1 VNAPA
6 TNQNTTSD
14 SPRLQWTKNQAY
26 ALAYLTYY
34 GLIQQYSRAL
44 LGMLWF
50 VITPVL
56 LLLVYGFVLVA
67 IYAVPGASTFSFAL
81 TILCGIMPWTAF
93 SDGLSSATQS
103 IINFPVV
110 VRNSPLPA
118 LFLPTVKVIQSF
130 LGLGFALAITVVVA
144 AVSGHL
150 DSSRL
155 LVVPFAYVTFFGFT
169 LGMAWLFSALAVY
182 VRDVVQAVSTATLV
196 GLFASPV
203 LYTREMVE
211 GMPFYVHAAVAWN
224 PVTPYLS
231 LVRAMLVDSPLETRD
246 LILAPALALIS
257 MGLGA
262 LVFRKL
268 ESGMA
273 DSL

>member
-1 VNAPA
+1 VSAAPP
-6 TNQNTTSD
+6 TRD
-14 SPRLQWTKNQAY
+14 ESPRLQWAKNQAY

-50 VITPVL
+50 LITPVL

-67 IYAVPGASTFSFAL
+67 IYRVPGADNFSFAL
-81 TILCGIMPWTAF
+81 VILCGIMPWAAF
-93 SDGLSSATQS
+93 SDGLGSATSS
-103 IINFPVV
+103 ILNFPVV
-110 VRNSPLPA
+110 IRNSPLPA
-118 LFLPTVKVIQSF
+118 LFLPTVKVIQAF
-130 LGLGFALAITVVVA
+130 LGLGFALAVTVLVA
-144 AVSGHL
+144 GVGGQL
-150 DSSRL
+150 NPVRL
-155 LVVPFAYVTFFGFT
+155 IVIPYAYVTFFFFT
-169 LGMAWLFSALAVY
+169 LGMAWLLSALAVY
-182 VRDVVQAVSTATLV
+182 VRDVVQAVSTALLV

-224 PVTPYLS
+224 PVTPYLE
-231 LVRAMLVDSPLETRD
+231 LVRSMLVDRPLYPRD
-246 LILAPALALIS
+246 LVLAPALALLS
-257 MGLGA
+257 MALGVG
-262 LVFRKL
+262 VFRKL